1 MRTLA
6 ALGLTVGLTVGLS
19 LGLAAAATPADA
31 ADFKMGTLAPK
42 GSSWAKILEK
52 GSKEIE
58 TKTAG
63 RVKLKYYM
71 GGQLGDEKDMVRQM
85 KLGSVDGGAVT
96 AVGLSLIKGDVRV
109 LEMPL
114 LFKNDKELDHVRG
127 QLAPEFEKQFLD
139 AGYVL
144 LAWGDIGWTNL
155 MTGIEVKS
163 KADLKNVKM
172 WAWTDDIIVRT
183 LFKRIGVNGVPL
195 GVPDV
200 LPALQTGT
208 INGCYGSPLVAI
220 ALQWYTKVKF
230 ASSTPLNY
238 SIGALIMSKAG
249 WAKIS
254 PEDQAAMR
262 VIFTALGQDLQKT
275 IRKDNERAKKAM
287 EKAGVKFVP
296 IPADLMA
303 DITKEAAGTVTELT
317 GKLFQKELLDKV
329 QKSLAQVRK

>member
-6 ALGLTVGLTVGLS
+6 LATLLT
-19 LGLAAAATPADA
+19 LAAGTAPAAEL
-31 ADFKMGTLAPK
+31 KMGTLAPK
-42 GSSWAKILEK
+42 GSAWAKILEK
-52 GSKEIE
+52 GAKEIDA
-58 TKTAG
+58 KTAG
-63 RVKLKYYM
+63 RVKLKYFF

-114 LFKNDKELDHVRG
+114 LFKSDKELDHVRNA
-127 QLAPEFEKQFLD
+127 LAPEFEKQFLD

-144 LAWGDIGWTNL
+144 LAWGDIGWTHL
-155 MTGIEVKS
+155 MTGVEVKS
-163 KADLKNVKM
+163 KADLKSVKM

-208 INGCYGSPLVAI
+208 INGCYGSPLVGI

-230 ASSTPLNY
+230 ASATPLNY
-238 SIGALIMSKAG
+238 SIGALIVRKET

-254 PEDQAAMR
+254 PEDQKAMQE
-262 VIFTALGQDLQKT
+262 VFKTMGNDLQKT
-275 IRKDNERAKKAM
+275 VRKDNERAKKAM

-303 DITKEAAGTVTELT
+303 DIEKEAKGSVAELT
-317 GKLFQKELLDKV
+317 GKLFKQELLDKV
-329 QKSLAQVRK
+329 QKSIAEVRK

>member
-1 MRTLA
+1 MRSLTLGA
-6 ALGLTVGLTVGLS
+6 VLALATS
-19 LGLAAAATPADA
+19 LAVPSAHAVEL
-31 ADFKMGTLAPK
+31 KMGTLAPK
-42 GSSWAKILEK
+42 GSSWSKLLEK
-52 GSKEIE
+52 GAKEVG
-58 TKTAG
+58 TKTEG
-63 RVKLKYYM
+63 RVTLKYFM

-114 LFKNDKELDHVRG
+114 LFKNDKELDHVRNK
-127 QLAPEFEKQFLD
+127 LAPEFEKQFLD

-230 ASSTPLNY
+230 ASATPLNY
-238 SIGALIMSKAG
+238 SIGALIIRKEV

-254 PEDQAAMR
+254 PEDQTAMR
-262 VIFTALGQDLQKT
+262 AVFTALGSDLQKT
-275 IRKDNERAKKAM
+275 IRKDNDRAKKAM

-296 IPADLMA
+296 IPPDLMA
-303 DITKEAAGTVTELT
+303 DITKEAAGTITELT
-317 GKLFQKELLDKV
+317 GKLFQKELLAKV
-329 QKSLAQVRK
+329 QAAIAEVRK